1 MGEAGQGIDERLRAL
16 GIRRV
21 PVPIPFPQ
29 AGGPVNVLAIDE
41 AGGGFALIDAGL
53 GTPDAE
59 AALRAGLQENGL
71 ALPELRRILVTH
83 GHIDH
88 YGLAQTLREPS
99 GARVFV
105 HARDRDKLMR
115 PGRMRTRQER
125 YGDFLR
131 RCGIPAA
138 SLEALAAL
146 EEGLLSMARE
156 VEAPVEALEEG
167 DSFRFARCELRT
179 LHMPGHTPGQSC
191 FVVTPDD
198 GGAPFFLGAD
208 HLLERVSPNP
218 LLELDEAGERF
229 RALPHYYRSIRRAA
243 SLGIEAIVPG
253 HGEPF
258 YGPARV
264 VETLF
269 SFYERRQQ
277 RLLAAIPDEGA
288 TPVELLQRIFPK
300 VHAGELFL
308 MIGEVLGNLDV
319 LEDLGRVFVDPGETE
334 VRYRRAK
341 EIRPD
346 GLPDVRQGG

>member
-1 MGEAGQGIDERLRAL
+1 MGEAVQGIDERLRAL

-41 AGGGFALIDAGL
+41 EGGGFALIDAGL

-59 AALRAGLQENGL
+59 AALREGLRAEGLQLE
-71 ALPELRRILVTH
+71 ALRRILVTH

-88 YGLAQTLREPS
+88 YGLAQTLREPA

-105 HARDRDKLMR
+105 HGRDRDKLMR

-131 RCGIPAA
+131 RCGVPPAQI
-138 SLEALAAL
+138 EALAGL

-156 VEAPVEALEEG
+156 VEAPVDELNEG
-167 DSFRFARCELRT
+167 DTFRFARCELRT

-198 GGAPFFLGAD
+198 GGEPFFLGAD

-218 LLELDEAGERF
+218 LLELDVSGERF

-243 SLGIEAIVPG
+243 ALGIDAVVPG
-253 HGEPF
+253 HGAPF
-258 YGPARV
+258 RGPGRV
-264 VETLF
+264 VETLLG
-269 SFYERRQQ
+269 FYSKRQE

-288 TPVELLQRIFPK
+288 TPVELLRRIFPK
-300 VHAGELFL
+300 VNAGELFL
-308 MIGEVLGNLDV
+308 MVGEVLGNLDV
-319 LEDLGRVFVDPGETE
+319 LEDLGRVGVDPGNLE
-334 VRYRRAK
+334 VRYRRTK
-341 EIRPD
+341 DVRPD
-346 GLPDVRQGG
+346 GLPDVRPGG